1 MAIHSGTQG
10 SVVYSTANGTA
21 GTLVGGMK
29 TWSLSVEGEVLDT
42 SAFGQSWRSKDLGIK
57 QWTGS
62 FEGNKDGTNA
72 IQNSI
77 WSQLLAGSKAEVT
90 FYMGTI
96 DRYYGTVVVTGEEPT
111 QTFDGFAETSYS
123 FEGDGTLVKGTA

>member
-21 GTLVGGMK
+21 GTLIGGMK

-42 SAFGQSWRSKDLGIK
+42 SAFGQDWRSKDLGIK

-72 IQNSI
+72 AQNAV

-96 DRYYGTVVVTGEEPT
+96 DRYYGTVVITSEEPT
-111 QTFDGFAETSYS
+111 QTFDGFAETTYN
-123 FEGDGTLVKGTA
+123 FEGDGTLAKGTA